1 MPPPAPLTAV
11 TTVTATAVLA
21 SLLAA
26 PSTRT
31 PVLHGAS
38 DTSVGPTTQRVDGGS
53 TRIVDTTDP
62 SDERLPLNGDLTA
75 TTPTTAPVY
84 PGGSGWE
91 PIRRSTTQ
99 QVTIGGVG
107 TVPADAFGA
116 RLKISGRWLTKKDPG
131 VLAVRDP
138 ELAGDVM
145 WIERPTTASSYVSTE
160 TFATTLSQDGTI
172 EIQNSSRTDI
182 DVKVEVLGWYADP
195 DPQSDVGAGVED
207 GFALIE
213 QIPDAETATQDDID
227 AWLADQG
234 LAREESVA
242 DADPTEASPAVF
254 DPRSGG
260 PTIAAG
266 AAACIG
272 TVLYAIVSNIF
283 LISKLAKVKAAIKSV
298 GGAKKAYK
306 ALRKA
311 YKAYRKAGHGR
322 STAAQK
328 AFKKVFK
335 RDGIG
340 EEARQALIDIAS
352 VGPVLSACF

>member
-1 MPPPAPLTAV
+1 MPPSAPLTAV

-21 SLLAA
+21 GLLAA
-26 PSTRT
+26 PSTRP

-38 DTSVGPTTQRVDGGS
+38 DTSVLPTTQRIDDGS
-53 TRIVDTTDP
+53 TRTVDTTDP
-62 SDERLPLNGDLTA
+62 SDERLPLNGDLTP
-75 TTPTTAPVY
+75 TTPTPAPVY

-99 QVTIGGVG
+99 QITIGGVG

-116 RLKISGRWLTKKDPG
+116 RLKISGRWLTKKDAG

-145 WIERPTTASSYVSTE
+145 WIERPPASSYVSTE

-182 DVKVEVLGWYADP
+182 DVKVEVLGWYTDP

-213 QIPDAETATQDDID
+213 QIPDAETTTQDDID

-234 LAREESVA
+234 LAREESVS
-242 DADPTEASPAVF
+242 DADSTEASPAVF
-254 DPRSGG
+254 DPRTDRSALA
-260 PTIAAG
+260 TG
-266 AAACIG
+266 AAAC
-272 TVLYAIVSNIF
+272 VRSIVIAVISNIF
-283 LISKLAKVKAAIKSV
+283 LVAKLAKVKAAIKAV
-298 GGAKKAYK
+298 GGAKKAYR

-311 YKAYRKAGHGR
+311 YKAYRKAGYGR
-322 STAAQK
+322 SSSAK
-328 AFKKVFK
+328 YAFRKVFK
-335 RDGIG
+335 RDGVG
-340 EEARQALIDIAS
+340 KEAQAVLLEIAS
-352 VGPVLSACF
+352 VQGVIDNCF

>member
-1 MPPPAPLTAV
+1 MPPSAPLTAV

-26 PSTRT
+26 PSTRP
-31 PVLHGAS
+31 PVLRGAS
-38 DTSVGPTTQRVDGGS
+38 DTSVATTTQRVDDGS
-53 TRIVDTTDP
+53 TRTVDTTDP

-75 TTPTTAPVY
+75 TTPTPAPVY

-99 QVTIGGVG
+99 QVAIGGVG

-116 RLKISGRWLTKKDPG
+116 QLKVTGRWLTKKDPG

-138 ELAGDVM
+138 ELGGDVM
-145 WIERPTTASSYVSTE
+145 WIEPPTASSYVSTE

-213 QIPDAETATQDDID
+213 QIPDAETTTQDDID

-234 LAREESVA
+234 LAREESVS
-242 DADPTEASPAVF
+242 DADSTEASPAVF
-254 DPRSGG
+254 DPRTDRSALA
-260 PTIAAG
+260 TG
-266 AAACIG
+266 AAACVRSI
-272 TVLYAIVSNIF
+272 IVAVISNIF
-283 LISKLAKVKAAIKSV
+283 LVAKLAKVKAAIKAV
-298 GGAKKAYK
+298 GGAKKAYR

-311 YKAYRKAGHGR
+311 YKAYRKAGYGR
-322 STAAQK
+322 SSSAK
-328 AFKKVFK
+328 YAFRKVFK
-335 RDGIG
+335 RSGVG
-340 EEARQALIDIAS
+340 KEAQAVLLEIAS
-352 VGPVLSACF
+352 VQGVIDNCF

>member
-1 MPPPAPLTAV
+1 MPPSAPLTAV

-21 SLLAA
+21 SLRAA
-26 PSTRT
+26 PAPRP
-31 PVLHGAS
+31 PVLRGAS
-38 DTSVGPTTQRVDGGS
+38 DTSVATTTQRVDDGS
-53 TRIVDTTDP
+53 TRTVDTTVP

-75 TTPTTAPVY
+75 TTPTPAPVY

-99 QVTIGGVG
+99 QITIGGVG

-116 RLKISGRWLTKKDPG
+116 QLKVTGRWLTKKDPG

-138 ELAGDVM
+138 ELGGDVM
-145 WIERPTTASSYVSTE
+145 WIEPPTASSYVSTE

-213 QIPDAETATQDDID
+213 QIPDAETTTQDDID

-234 LAREESVA
+234 LAREESVS
-242 DADPTEASPAVF
+242 DADSTEASPAVF
-254 DPRSGG
+254 DPRTDNNAVVVGV
-260 PTIAAG
+260 G
-266 AAACIG
+266 ACVRS
-272 TVLYAIVSNIF
+272 VLYAVASNIF
-283 LISKLAKVKAAIKSV
+283 LVSKLAKVKAAIKMV
-298 GGAKKAYK
+298 GGTKKAYR

-311 YKAYRKAGHGR
+311 YKSYRKAGLGR
-322 STAAQK
+322 SSSAK
-328 AFKKVFK
+328 YAFRKVFK
-335 RDGIG
+335 RKGIG
-340 EEARQALIDIAS
+340 EEVQATLFQIATLEG
-352 VGPVLSACF
+352 VVNNCF

>member
-1 MPPPAPLTAV
+1 MTAV

-21 SLLAA
+21 GLLAA
-26 PSTRT
+26 PSTRP

-38 DTSVGPTTQRVDGGS
+38 DTSVLPTTQRIDDGS
-53 TRIVDTTDP
+53 TRTVDTTDP
-62 SDERLPLNGDLTA
+62 SDERLPLNGDLTP
-75 TTPTTAPVY
+75 TTPTPAPVY

-99 QVTIGGVG
+99 QITIGGVG

-116 RLKISGRWLTKKDPG
+116 RLKISGRWLTKKDAG

-145 WIERPTTASSYVSTE
+145 WIERPPASSYVSTE

-182 DVKVEVLGWYADP
+182 DVKVEVLGWYTDP

-213 QIPDAETATQDDID
+213 QIPDAETTTQDDID

-234 LAREESVA
+234 LAREESVS
-242 DADPTEASPAVF
+242 DADSTEASPAVF
-254 DPRSGG
+254 DPRTDRSALA
-260 PTIAAG
+260 TG
-266 AAACIG
+266 AAAC
-272 TVLYAIVSNIF
+272 VRSIVIAVISNIF
-283 LISKLAKVKAAIKSV
+283 LVAKLAKVKAAIKAV
-298 GGAKKAYK
+298 GGAKKAYR

-311 YKAYRKAGHGR
+311 YKAYRKAGYGR
-322 STAAQK
+322 SSSAK
-328 AFKKVFK
+328 YAFRKVFK
-335 RDGIG
+335 RDGVG
-340 EEARQALIDIAS
+340 KEAQAVLLEIAS
-352 VGPVLSACF
+352 VQGVIDNCF

>member
-1 MPPPAPLTAV
+1 LTAV

-21 SLLAA
+21 GLLAA
-26 PSTRT
+26 PSTRP

-38 DTSVGPTTQRVDGGS
+38 DTSVLPTTQRIDDGS
-53 TRIVDTTDP
+53 TRTVDTTDP
-62 SDERLPLNGDLTA
+62 SDERLPLNGDLTP
-75 TTPTTAPVY
+75 TTPTPAPVY

-99 QVTIGGVG
+99 QITIGGVG

-116 RLKISGRWLTKKDPG
+116 RLKISGRWLTKKDAG

-145 WIERPTTASSYVSTE
+145 WIERPPASSYVSTE

-182 DVKVEVLGWYADP
+182 DVKVEVLGWYTDP

-213 QIPDAETATQDDID
+213 QIPDAETTTQDDID

-234 LAREESVA
+234 LAREESVS
-242 DADPTEASPAVF
+242 DADSTEASPAVF
-254 DPRSGG
+254 DPRTDRSALA
-260 PTIAAG
+260 TG
-266 AAACIG
+266 AAAC
-272 TVLYAIVSNIF
+272 VRSIVIAVISNIF
-283 LISKLAKVKAAIKSV
+283 LVAKLAKVKAAIKAV
-298 GGAKKAYK
+298 GGAKKAYR

-311 YKAYRKAGHGR
+311 YKAYRKAGYGR
-322 STAAQK
+322 SSSAK
-328 AFKKVFK
+328 YAFRKVFK
-335 RDGIG
+335 RDGVG
-340 EEARQALIDIAS
+340 KEAQAVLLEIAS
-352 VGPVLSACF
+352 VQGVIDNCF

>member
-1 MPPPAPLTAV
+1 MPPSAPLTAV

-21 SLLAA
+21 GLLAA
-26 PSTRT
+26 PSTRP

-38 DTSVGPTTQRVDGGS
+38 DTSVGTTTQRVDDGS
-53 TRIVDTTDP
+53 TRTVDTTDP

-75 TTPTTAPVY
+75 TTPTPAPVY

-99 QVTIGGVG
+99 QITIGGVG

-116 RLKISGRWLTKKDPG
+116 RLKISGRWLTKKDAG

-145 WIERPTTASSYVSTE
+145 WIERPPASSYVSTE

-213 QIPDAETATQDDID
+213 QIPDAETTTQDDID

-234 LAREESVA
+234 LAREESVS
-242 DADPTEASPAVF
+242 DADSTEASPAVF
-254 DPRSGG
+254 DPRTDRSALA
-260 PTIAAG
+260 TG
-266 AAACIG
+266 AAACVRSIIIA
-272 TVLYAIVSNIF
+272 VISNIF
-283 LISKLAKVKAAIKSV
+283 LVAKLAKVKAAIKAV
-298 GGAKKAYK
+298 GGAKKAYR

-311 YKAYRKAGHGR
+311 YKAYRKAGYGR
-322 STAAQK
+322 SSSAK
-328 AFKKVFK
+328 YAFRKVFK
-335 RDGIG
+335 RDGVG
-340 EEARQALIDIAS
+340 KEAQAVLLEIAS
-352 VGPVLSACF
+352 VQGVIDNCF

>member
-1 MPPPAPLTAV
+1 LTAV

-26 PSTRT
+26 PSTRP
-31 PVLHGAS
+31 PVLQGAS
-38 DTSVGPTTQRVDGGS
+38 DTSVATTTQRVDDGS
-53 TRIVDTTDP
+53 TRTVDTTDP
-62 SDERLPLNGDLTA
+62 SDERLPLNGGLTA

-99 QVTIGGVG
+99 QITIGGVG

-116 RLKISGRWLTKKDPG
+116 RLRISGRWLTKKDAG

-145 WIERPTTASSYVSTE
+145 WIERPAASSYVSTE

-195 DPQSDVGAGVED
+195 DPQADVGAGVED

-213 QIPDAETATQDDID
+213 QIPDAETTTQEDID
-227 AWLADQG
+227 AWLAEQG
-234 LAREESVA
+234 LAREESVS
-242 DADPTEASPAVF
+242 DADSTEASPAVF
-254 DPRSGG
+254 DPRTDRSALA
-260 PTIAAG
+260 TG
-266 AAACIG
+266 AAACASAILG
-272 TVLYAIVSNIF
+272 AVLTNIF
-283 LISKLAKVKAAIKSV
+283 LISKLTKVKAAIKAV
-298 GGAKKAYK
+298 GGAKKAYR

-311 YKAYRKAGHGR
+311 YKAYRKAGYGR
-322 STAAQK
+322 SSSAK
-328 AFKKVFK
+328 YAFRKVFK
-335 RDGIG
+335 RNGIG
-340 EEARQALIDIAS
+340 EETQKILLELAS
-352 VGPVLSACF
+352 VQGVVIACF

>member
-1 MPPPAPLTAV
+1 LTAV

-26 PSTRT
+26 PSTR
-31 PVLHGAS
+31 PAVLHGAS
-38 DTSVGPTTQRVDGGS
+38 DTSVGTTTQRVDDGS
-53 TRIVDTTDP
+53 TRTVDTTDP

-75 TTPTTAPVY
+75 TTPTPAPVY

-99 QVTIGGVG
+99 QITIGGVG

-116 RLKISGRWLTKKDPG
+116 RLRISGRWLTKKDAG

-145 WIERPTTASSYVSTE
+145 WIERPAASSYVSTE

-195 DPQSDVGAGVED
+195 DPQADVGAGVED

-213 QIPDAETATQDDID
+213 QIPDAETTTQEDID
-227 AWLADQG
+227 AWLAEQG
-234 LAREESVA
+234 LAREESVS
-242 DADPTEASPAVF
+242 DADSTEASPAVF
-254 DPRSGG
+254 DPRTDRSALA
-260 PTIAAG
+260 TG
-266 AAACIG
+266 AAACASAILG
-272 TVLYAIVSNIF
+272 AVLTNIF
-283 LISKLAKVKAAIKSV
+283 LISKLTKVKAAIKAV
-298 GGAKKAYK
+298 GGAKKAYR

-311 YKAYRKAGHGR
+311 YKAYRKAGYGR
-322 STAAQK
+322 SSSAK
-328 AFKKVFK
+328 YAFRKVFK
-335 RDGIG
+335 RNGIG
-340 EEARQALIDIAS
+340 EETQKILLELAS
-352 VGPVLSACF
+352 VQGVVIACF